1 MGIKQ
6 SGFTLVEL
14 MVAVLLSTLLIMGVA
29 GAFIGISQS
38 NQQLQ
43 RLESAQEVL
52 RSSQVILGRSVK
64 QAMTAVVV
72 ADQLVVQ
79 QQVNA
84 GDTRDCLGRTQA
96 AAFTEQF
103 RVQGSTLQC
112 QVNAEGWVTLLS
124 GVSAMRFVQLPDLI
138 SVQVGIDG
146 LPESYPQAD
155 LNADGVAERFVR
167 IDLALKSQILINNT

>member
-1 MGIKQ
+1 MWNKHI
-6 SGFTLVEL
+6 GFTLVEL
-14 MVAVLLSTLLIMGVA
+14 MVAVLLSTILVLGVA
-29 GAFIGISQS
+29 GAFVGISQT

-43 RLESAQEVL
+43 RLETAQEVL
-52 RSSQVILGRSVK
+52 RSSQIIFGRSVK
-64 QAMTAVVV
+64 QAMTAVVL
-72 ADQLVVQ
+72 AEQLVVQ
-79 QQVNA
+79 QQANA

-112 QVNAEGWVTLLS
+112 QVNAEDWVTLIS
-124 GVSAMRFVQLPDLI
+124 GVSAMRFLQLPDLI
-138 SVQVGIDG
+138 SIQVGIEG

-167 IDLALKSQILINNT
+167 IDLALKSQILTNNT